1 MYFTVNDFVKFWYLI
16 TESVLLIA
24 CTLYSTWFC
33 LSLISYHRKCTTY
46 SKYIIN
52 VHCTLYTVHCTV
64 HDFVLSLKSYH
75 RNGTTGF
82 RKCLINVPW
91 LIDWFHSFFCV
102 WYLISTRVQL
112 IASYLAMYVVQYLCF
127 CLTFFSQHCTL
138 QAQAT
143 QVFCEWTV
151 Q

>member
-1 MYFTVNDFVKFWYLI
+1 M
-16 TESVLLIA
+16 
-24 CTLYSTWFC
+24 
-33 LSLISYHRKCTTY
+33 ISYNRKCIAY
-46 SKYIIN
+46 SMYIVQYMILFEFDILSQKVYN
-52 VHCTLYTVHCTV
+52 LQQVYYQCTLYTVHCTV